1 MKWWPALKCR
11 WLMIPCSFADADF
24 VLATNSF
31 NQDEIL
37 SVYDVAHASFGK
49 FKKFTY
55 RYVQFFIEKGSDEI
69 FSVKDLD
76 SFPTSSFEE
85 LMSFVSVVPE
95 KYKFFVGKNLVD
107 LEKKSYFRLFIDE
120 IAHPFNIFQI
130 ASIFI
135 WLYEF
140 YYLYAISIFLISI
153 VSSAITLHETN
164 SNNEKLRNISHFS
177 CKIKIWKDGDFL
189 EVDSSDLAPGH
200 VVALDSSIEICPCDL
215 ILIQGDAIVDES
227 MLTGESVPVSKVSLH
242 ENTDS
247 KFDFS
252 LKNASNTIF
261 CGTKIVRSRAALSKP
276 ALGLVLKTGFE
287 TEKGQLILSILFPRP
302 INFNFYSDS
311 MKYIF
316 ILGLIAILGFFLSLY
331 NQLRL
336 KTTYYYIFSR
346 ALDLITVVVPPALP
360 ATMSIGTVF
369 SINRLKKKM
378 IHCISPSKI
387 NVASKIDVFCFDKT
401 GTLTE
406 EGLDLFGITPSG
418 QENLKLN
425 SAHYLNENHSD
436 LKLIECMALC
446 HSLQKI
452 DHVLVGDPLE
462 IKMFESSK
470 WSLEENCDS
479 LYRAIFKPP
488 INILNTDNSTDSVD
502 INQIGILK
510 YFDFCPELRRT
521 SVLTKKLSSDDFI
534 AYCKG
539 SPESI
544 LQICDPDSI
553 PSNFESILLKYSKN
567 GFRVIGCARKK
578 LSDYSISNVQHLS
591 RESIESKMS
600 FLGFL
605 IFENKIK
612 KQSPK
617 AICQLSLANIKS
629 VMVTGDNIL
638 TAICVSRSCGIVG
651 PSERIFLP
659 AGENSISNFIDYDS
673 NTVIS
678 FQDLIVQPENVVF
691 GCSGAFLKLL
701 FSMVA
706 PQAAEIFV
714 KRCKIFARMS
724 PKDKKMLVEFIQST
738 GLTVGFCGDGANDCG
753 ALKAA
758 DIGIS
763 LSDSEASVAA
773 PFASNCKN
781 ISCVISVLL
790 EGRASLATSF
800 SCFKFM
806 ALYSMIQFTSLIL
819 LYCFGSSLGDN
830 QFVYIDLIL
839 ILPLGMLMSRFQPS
853 LVLVPKQPETKLI
866 SPSVLFSLLSQII
879 YQALAQVYV
888 YCSVIFEPGHE
899 IPLMIPEQANTQNQ
913 ENTVV
918 FLFSI
923 FLYLFTALIFCSWK
937 PFRTFYIPFYFYI
950 FALMIFTIFI
960 IFNPKF
966 GLDKIFE
973 IVPISF
979 EIKKTIIIVAAFYFC
994 LSLITEFFKPK
1005 IIKLIWLNRKFN
1017 SKRNKI

>member
-1 MKWWPALKCR
+1 M
-11 WLMIPCSFADADF
+11 DA
-24 VLATNSF
+24 
-31 NQDEIL
+31 
-37 SVYDVAHASFGK
+37 
-49 FKKFTY
+49 FT
-55 RYVQFFIEKGSDEI
+55 S
-69 FSVKDLD
+69 
-76 SFPTSSFEE
+76 SSFEE
-85 LMSFVSVVPE
+85 LMSSSTSIPE
-95 KYKFFVGKNLVD
+95 KYKFFLGKNLID
-107 LEKKSYFRLFIDE
+107 LDRKSYFRLFVDE

-130 ASIFI
+130 ASIII
-135 WLYEF
+135 WLYED
-140 YYLYAISIFLISI
+140 YYLYALSIFLIS
-153 VSSAITLHETN
+153 VMSSGITLYETH
-164 SNNEKLRNISHFS
+164 SNNEKLRNISRFS
-177 CKIKIWKDGDFL
+177 CKIKILKDGDFF
-189 EVDSSDLAPGH
+189 EVDSSELAPGH
-200 VVALDSSIEICPCDL
+200 VVALDSSVEICPCDL
-215 ILIQGDAIVDES
+215 ILINGDAIVDES
-227 MLTGESVPVSKVSLH
+227 MLTGESVPVSKVPLH
-242 ENTDS
+242 EHSDS
-247 KFDFS
+247 KFDLS
-252 LKNASNTIF
+252 LKNASNTIY
-261 CGTKIVRSRAALSKP
+261 CGTKILRSRGTSSKP

-316 ILGLIAILGFFLSLY
+316 ILGVIAVLGFFLSLY

-336 KTTYYYIFSR
+336 KTTKYYIFSR

-369 SINRLKKKM
+369 SLNRLKKKM

-406 EGLDLFGITPSG
+406 EGLDLYGITPSG
-418 QENLKLN
+418 QENLKLQ
-425 SAHYLNENHSD
+425 SAHHLNEKYSD

-446 HSLQKI
+446 HTLQKI
-452 DHVLVGDPLE
+452 DNILVGDPLE

-470 WSLEENCDS
+470 WSLEENNDS
-479 LYRAIFKPP
+479 FYRAIVKPP
-488 INILNTDNSTDSVD
+488 RAILNTDVPVD
-502 INQIGILK
+502 GFGILRC
-510 YFDFCPELRRT
+510 FDFCSELRRT
-521 SVLTKKLSSDDFI
+521 SVLTKSLNSDDYI

-544 LQICDPDSI
+544 LQICDPSSI
-553 PSNFESILLKYSKN
+553 PSNFESVLLKYSKN
-567 GFRVIGCARKK
+567 GFRVIGCAQKK
-578 LSDYSISNVQHLS
+578 LSDHSNSNTQSIS
-591 RESIESKMS
+591 REFIESKMS

-638 TAICVSRSCGIVG
+638 TAICVSRSCGIVR
-651 PSERIFLP
+651 PNERVFLP
-659 AGENSISNFIDYDS
+659 SSENLISTFVDYDS

-678 FQDLIVQPENVVF
+678 FQDLIMQPENIVF
-691 GCSGAFLKLL
+691 ACSGVFLKLL
-701 FSMVA
+701 LSTIA
-706 PQAAEIFV
+706 PQTAEIFV

-781 ISCVISVLL
+781 ICCVISVLL

-853 LVLVPKQPETKLI
+853 RVLVPKQPETKLI
-866 SPSVLFSLLSQII
+866 SPSVLFSLLSQIF

-888 YCSVIFEPGHE
+888 YCLIIFEPGHE
-899 IPLMIPEQANTQNQ
+899 IPLVIPGQPNIQNQ

-923 FLYLFTALIFCSWK
+923 FLYLFAATIFCSWK
-937 PFRTFYIPFYFYI
+937 PFRSFYIPFYFYV
-950 FALMIFTIFI
+950 FTLVIFTNFI

-966 GLDKIFE
+966 GLDKLFE

-979 EIKKTIIIVAAFYFC
+979 EIKKSIIIVAAVYFC
-994 LSLITEFFKPK
+994 VSLLTEFFKPK
-1005 IIKLIWLNRKFN
+1005 IIRLFWPIQKFN
-1017 SKRNKI
+1017 FKRNKI